1 MGFTQTCGGKN
12 ISRFWA
18 GLEISNNLR
27 TPTILE
33 TAIHGGFFHGL
44 QPLKWRNLLRSTL
57 VESESYMYDICLR
70 RCEKSIRLFQN
81 LKMDACHHETRDSR
95 FFWWTD
101 LFHWKKSHQKA
112 KQCMSDT
119 KLWMH
124 SPHEL
129 QLEVLCC
136 KASTVIS
143 VTCARNTAD
152 YKLGQSQ
159 TAQQFPRYPSSYQS
173 SILHDTCS
181 ASSMY
186 PNKPWLLP
194 SPIYEMPA
202 FCHPFC
208 ALLRAG
214 WRPL

>member
-1 MGFTQTCGGKN
+1 MTK
-12 ISRFWA
+12 
-18 GLEISNNLR
+18 
-27 TPTILE
+27 
-33 TAIHGGFFHGL
+33 
-44 QPLKWRNLLRSTL
+44 
-57 VESESYMYDICLR
+57 CLR
-70 RCEKSIRLFQN
+70 RCEKSMRSFRIWKWMSVIMKLEIVGSFVG
-81 LKMDACHHETRDSR
+81 LTC
-95 FFWWTD
+95 
-101 LFHWKKSHQKA
+101 LIVKKSHQKA
-112 KQCMSDT
+112 KQCLSDT

-124 SPHEL
+124 SPHEF

-186 PNKPWLLP
+186 PNRPWLLP